1 MERLNELQDIYWQST
16 FETLYM
22 VAGALVL
29 GGIAGLALGVAL
41 YVSRAGGIKPGRV
54 VSFLLN
60 LVVITFRPIPF
71 VLLIAAAQPLARIV
85 TGTALG
91 NHPPN
96 FVRALAAKFGT

>member
-1 MERLNELQDIYWQST
+1 MELLNELQDIYWQST

-60 LVVITFRPIPF
+60 LVVNTFRPIPF
-71 VLLIAAAQPLARIV
+71 VILIAAAHPLARVV
-85 TGTALG
+85 TGPELG
-91 NHPPN
+91 NQS
-96 FVRALAAKFGT
+96 VREGVCQYGLS